1 MSELREMRLTFQQN
15 MVDSTAQILQAI
27 QSRTETQREKVLLA
41 ELAQVSLLQ
50 GDNRAILIIH

>member
-1 MSELREMRLTFQQN
+1 MRLTFQQN